1 MDKLW
6 QKITS
11 GWHVMRLFYLAGG
24 LMIFIQGIIVHEWP
38 GLLLEATLHSWES
51 WGQDVSVGNAK
62 DKLTS

>member
-38 GLLLEATLHSWES
+38 GLLLGGYFTFMGILGTGCVG
-51 WGQDVSVGNAK
+51 GQCQR
-62 DKLTS
+62 